1 VLASVCLMAALVMVN
16 PSMVKS
22 RAFTSEMASS
32 NETSTVVALIAVG
45 REMRRLW
52 SHQGLEKDFRRNRC
66 CVNTKT

>member
-1 VLASVCLMAALVMVN
+1 MVLASVCLMAALVMVN

-52 SHQGLEKDFRRNRC
+52 
-66 CVNTKT
+66 